1 MIKVSY
7 IDYGGDDYVP
17 KDSIKFLARRFAY
30 LPMQAV
36 NAKFANV
43 EKPDSHLKKS
53 STETIKFILER
64 VANNKILE
72 ANIVGFNEGFI
83 ALEAFDSLNQKTLKK
98 KSQEN
103 AISMSLNKQIIMA
116 GFGKKCDERT
126 EIEVR
131 IKFF

>member
-17 KDSIKFLARRFAY
+17 KESIKFLARRFAY

-53 STETIKFILER
+53 SIDTIKFILER
-64 VANNKILE
+64 VSNNKVLE
-72 ANIVGFNEGFI
+72 ANIVGFNDGSI
-83 ALEAFDSLNQKTLKK
+83 ALEVFDSLNQKTLKK
-98 KSQEN
+98 KSQSVAEN
-103 AISMSLNKQIIMA
+103 SMSLNQQIIMA
-116 GFGKKCDERT
+116 GFGKKCDERS
-126 EIEVR
+126 EIEVWS
-131 IKFF
+131 

>member
-17 KDSIKFLARRFAY
+17 KESIKFLARRFAY

-53 STETIKFILER
+53 SIDTIKFILER
-64 VANNKILE
+64 VSNNKVLE
-72 ANIVGFNEGFI
+72 ANIVGFNDGSI
-83 ALEAFDSLNQKTLKK
+83 ALEVFDSLNQKTLKK
-98 KSQEN
+98 KSQSVAEN
-103 AISMSLNKQIIMA
+103 SMSLNQQIIVA
-116 GFGKKCDERT
+116 GFGKKCDERS
-126 EIEVR
+126 EIEVG
-131 IKFF
+131 I